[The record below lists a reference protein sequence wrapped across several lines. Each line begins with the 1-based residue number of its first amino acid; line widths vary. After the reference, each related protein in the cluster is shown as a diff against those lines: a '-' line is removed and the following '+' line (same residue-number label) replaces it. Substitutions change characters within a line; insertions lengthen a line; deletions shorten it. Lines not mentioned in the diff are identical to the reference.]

1 MLVGIDA
8 KKILGHSYNKALFP
22 NLKRLD
28 IETRNKVRAISTLQD
43 DRAIK
48 ILNNL
53 RRDLSVG
60 KLLIVEKAI
69 SALHDS
75 ESILPEKFPEKP
87 QTYENYC
94 RLNPLPIAK
103 QLALINAVLKEY
115 SGKIDAFVRALGIV
129 NKHII
134 RKEFTVAAIE
144 IEKII
149 ETYGYSHC
157 VLRKAV
163 FVKEHLKDQG
173 LSPFIHNFLDEAAEK
188 SKLITSSLIHCFQDE
203 QDYLGIKRSIM
214 ALPDN
219 GISNKFTR
227 DIARLPFH
235 AHAKDQ
241 RDLEELL
248 QSCLQS
254 SLIDVLIVLKVN
266 IEKLDLE
273 EYEEIRKIVTMLEG
287 ISPSLEDIIKLYE
300 LNEDSEFLFFKQS
313 STWLECNE
321 VVRYRYLVDH
331 FYDSPEASYFDLS
344 KELTNRISKTVNCET
359 VSCILSGDKLLT
371 GIGEHLHQAI
381 CLGAIT
387 RSALFNF
394 LTFTKGSG
402 LKIKDCEIFPLMSR
416 TSALDRTIHVPS
428 IKQIL
433 SLLHCRLAKLTI
445 RLLIAKKS
453 KSESD
458 HIALKSLMERILRDD
473 FNNDFVQFFDDVANR
488 SQEIAFYLYET
499 CNEDFIAR
507 MTRVIKKAGDITDTR
522 ASLHIWRGEYSGE
535 SVYLDRA
542 RNLIIDSQINKI
554 RDEIDDNRIYVDI
567 TRFTEWFNDN
577 VSSRMSA
584 LLLMLEHGDD
594 LEHVDNPQLLDL
606 IDECF
611 REFSSSNFFGIAS
624 YLGRRI
630 RHGTFRGHL
639 YSSVVN
645 NIENNYSQL
654 LNQSTIFP
662 KWNEWK
668 ENYEKKVIEI
678 IDHKLHI
685 QSQQKKMGLLIPN
698 IRNPAKATIA
708 ESCATALIDHYNSC
722 GNIYGVET
730 IIAEACWR
738 IAEVDL
744 KSFNSYIKGRKPN
757 FLAEPPL
764 SSSKNLNLT
773 PEGMEVTRELE
784 RELRTLIAEK
794 LTTICAWFKKPQ
806 SASPKASLSL
816 LYKAVVSEVQQTF
829 FDFKPD
835 TDFKEED
842 DIELYGG
849 VYHIFYDALYV
860 IIFNA
865 AKHGKSNG
873 NLLREFYIS
882 TENNRRHLR
891 FRVLSEIK
899 DEDDEKYVLSRLE
912 VKQGEN
918 LQFAQVIEN
927 RSGIKKLY
935 HLQLVDSKFSLEKV
949 NCEERHVITEFSY
962 ELG

>member
-1 MLVGIDA
+1 MGINA
-8 KKILGHSYNKALFP
+8 IKTLGHSYDKALFSY
-22 NLKRLD
+22 LKRLD
-28 IETRNKVRAISTLQD
+28 VETRNKVRAIATLQD

-60 KLLIVEKAI
+60 KLLIAEKAI

-75 ESILPEKFPEKP
+75 ESILPEKFPKTP
-87 QTYENYC
+87 QTFENYC
-94 RLNPLPIAK
+94 RLTALPLTK
-103 QLALINAVLKEY
+103 QLTLINAVLKEH
-115 SGKIDAFVRALGIV
+115 GAKINAFVHELGNV
-129 NKHII
+129 NKCII
-134 RKEFTVAAIE
+134 RKEFTVAAIK

-157 VLRKAV
+157 ILRKAV
-163 FVKEHLKDQG
+163 FVKEHLKDQKI
-173 LSPFIHNFLDEAAEK
+173 SPYIHDFLDEAAEK

-214 ALPDN
+214 ALPDK
-219 GISNKFTR
+219 GTSNKFTR
-227 DIARLPFH
+227 DIARIPFH
-235 AHAKDQ
+235 AHAKEQ
-241 RDLEELL
+241 GDLEELL
-248 QSCLQS
+248 QSGLQS
-254 SLIDVLIVLKVN
+254 SLIDALIVLKVN
-266 IEKLDLE
+266 IEQLE
-273 EYEEIRKIVTMLEG
+273 LEKYSDIQKIVDSLEA
-287 ISPSLEDIIKLYE
+287 ISPSLEDVIQIYE

-313 STWLECNE
+313 SAWLESNE
-321 VVRYRYLVDH
+321 VIRYRYLIDH
-331 FYDSPEASYFDLS
+331 FYDSPEASYFNLS
-344 KELTNRISKTVNCET
+344 EKLTNRISRTVNCET
-359 VSCILSGDKLLT
+359 VSCILSSERLLT
-371 GIGEHLHQAI
+371 DIGENLRQAI

-387 RSALFNF
+387 RAALFNF
-394 LTFTKGSG
+394 LTFTKRSD
-402 LKIKDCEIFPLMSR
+402 LKVKDCEIFPLMSR

-433 SLLHCRLAKLTI
+433 PLLQCKLAKLTI

-473 FNNDFVQFFDDVANR
+473 FNNDFVKFFDDVADR

-522 ASLHIWRGEYSGE
+522 AALHIWRGEYSGE

-542 RNLIIDSQINKI
+542 RNLLIDSQINKI

-584 LLLMLEHGDD
+584 LLLMLQHSDD
-594 LEHVDNPQLLDL
+594 LEYVDNPQLLDL
-606 IDECF
+606 IEECF

-654 LNQSTIFP
+654 LNQSTILL

-668 ENYEKKVIEI
+668 ENYERKVIEI

-685 QSQQKKMGLLIPN
+685 QSQQKKMGLLMPN
-698 IRNPAKATIA
+698 LRNPAKATIA
-708 ESCATALIDHYNSC
+708 ESCATTLVDHYNTC

-744 KSFNSYIKGRKPN
+744 TSFNSYIKGRKPS
-757 FLAEPPL
+757 FLAEQPL
-764 SSSKNLNLT
+764 SSNKNLNLT
-773 PEGMEVTRELE
+773 PEGTEITRELE

-865 AKHGKSNG
+865 AKHGKPNG

-882 TENNRRHLR
+882 SEYNKRHLR

-899 DEDDEKYVLSRLE
+899 DEDDERYVLSRLE

-918 LQFAQVIEN
+918 LQYAQVIEN

-935 HLQLVDSKFSLEKV
+935 HLQLADSKFSLEKV
-949 NCEERHVITEFSY
+949 DCENRYVITEFAY